1 LYDVVKKLLVTVY
14 SAQLAE
20 KKVPLWVLQLMSTF
34 GLGDAT
40 PLFVNTIS
48 KNLVLDISKIK
59 QELNYSPTMNL
70 DSSLNEINHWVST
83 IGGIGVLKKADPRL
97 AWT

>member
-1 LYDVVKKLLVTVY
+1 LYDVVKKLLATVY